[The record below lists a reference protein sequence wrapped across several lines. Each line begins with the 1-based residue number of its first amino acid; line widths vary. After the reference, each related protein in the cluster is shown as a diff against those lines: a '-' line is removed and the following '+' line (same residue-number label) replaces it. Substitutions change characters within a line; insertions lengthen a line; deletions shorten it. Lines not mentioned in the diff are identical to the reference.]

1 MVAMIICCFIQ
12 VNILSITEET
22 ADGIL
27 CPSVFSLKVD
37 KSRKKICWL
46 EKQRQ
51 KQSLMFPHLALLM

>member
-37 KSRKKICWL
+37 KSRKKIYVGWRNKDKNNL
-46 EKQRQ
+46 
-51 KQSLMFPHLALLM
+51 